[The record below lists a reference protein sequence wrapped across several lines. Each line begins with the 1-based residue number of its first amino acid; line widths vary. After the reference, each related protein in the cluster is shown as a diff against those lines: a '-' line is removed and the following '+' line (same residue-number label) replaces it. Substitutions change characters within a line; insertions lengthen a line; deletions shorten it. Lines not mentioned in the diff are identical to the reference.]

1 MPNPKYEITDI
12 AHTQYPFLHRIR
24 ALQDIGEKVKAGDL
38 GGFVESESNLST
50 EDDASWIF
58 DDAIAAGS
66 AFVDQDACLYE
77 KAVACDCAYA
87 SQQAEVSGEARIEDF
102 AYIRGSVVRGH
113 ARVSAHGMILD
124 SPDTGKAPA
133 LSENCVVYGTVMGD
147 VQVKGD
153 AVVLSEERI
162 DNQTLDTLVIS
173 GQSRSVIRDPSR
185 DELRPRQQQK
195 AQIGLGDKERSVLF
209 SVVTVT
215 AGSEE
220 AKFLVGGIP
229 REYDDLEDWDVYD
242 KSLIDI
248 GEETEVQVHAE
259 AYLYGS
265 GETDQAKP
273 DDIAQLTKL
282 MEADERF
289 LADVC
294 DHIEDVDFRF
304 TWSPEEVF
312 GMGME

>member
-1 MPNPKYEITDI
+1 MSEQRQRVLEGLLR
-12 AHTQYPFLHRIR
+12 HIR
-24 ALQDIGEKVKAGDL
+24 ESVPDLQERV
-38 GGFVESESNLST
+38 NLCN
-50 EDDASWIF
+50 ER
-58 DDAIAAGS
+58 
-66 AFVDQDACLYE
+66 DQ
-77 KAVACDCAYA
+77 
-87 SQQAEVSGEARIEDF
+87 Q
-102 AYIRGSVVRGH
+102 
-113 ARVSAHGMILD
+113 
-124 SPDTGKAPA
+124 
-133 LSENCVVYGTVMGD
+133 
-147 VQVKGD
+147 
-153 AVVLSEERI
+153 
-162 DNQTLDTLVIS
+162 
-173 GQSRSVIRDPSR
+173 
-185 DELRPRQQQK
+185 
-195 AQIGLGDKERSVLF
+195 RSVLF

-215 AGSEE
+215 AGSVE

-242 KSLIDI
+242 KSLIDL

-282 MEADERF
+282 METDERF

-294 DHIEDVDFRF
+294 DHIEDVDFCF